1 MAHPSYNRT
10 DYKKSR
16 QEIEY
21 GSDDSDDDLISFT
34 GIRIKMF
41 LILLVVI
48 LVIILQFISYF
59 TNWWSKTTPY
69 TRLDYLNNKMIL
81 KWVRFGTVF

>member
-1 MAHPSYNRT
+1 MAHPSYNRS
-10 DYKKSR
+10 DYRKSR

-21 GSDDSDDDLISFT
+21 GSDEDLISFT

-48 LVIILQFISYF
+48 LVIVLQFVSYF
-59 TNWWSKTTPY
+59 THWCSKTTPY
-69 TRLDYLNNKMIL
+69 S
-81 KWVRFGTVF
+81 